1 MSDYLTDDEQV
12 ERIKQL
18 WKDYG
23 LPLVAAGVLGIGG
36 VIGWDF
42 YESYSIEQ
50 SEAAADLYTSY
61 IEARSLGEPL
71 GLIVEELASEHGD
84 SSYYVFVLM
93 REAKAAIDN
102 EDYELALESL
112 AIASDVSEGTPI
124 SDMVNIRKARVEFE
138 LEQNDEVLETLLKI
152 DSEGFKWQA
161 LMLKGDVHFEQDE
174 LNLAR
179 DAYQAAKDA
188 LPAGI
193 VSESVDMKLASVPP
207 AS

>member
-23 LPLVAAGVLGIGG
+23 LPLVTAGVLGIGG

-42 YESYSIEQ
+42 YQSYSIEQ

-102 EDYELALESL
+102 GDYELALESL
-112 AIASDVSEGTPI
+112 AIASEVSEGTPI

-138 LEQNDEVLETLLKI
+138 LEQNDEVLATLLKI